1 MTKRAAIPKHGQDKE
16 ELLGTLERYKAHDA
30 DWHSGKVFSLVYHA
44 GDEHLAFL
52 KKAHNLFFSEN
63 GLNPMAFKSLK
74 RMEAEVVQ
82 MTASMLHGGPETVG
96 TMTSGGTES
105 ILLAV
110 KSARDR
116 ARKLKPWIKEPEV
129 VAPTTVHVAFDKASH
144 YFDVKLRYAK
154 VTSDLVA
161 DVDDMRRLVGP
172 NTILLVGSAPQYPHG
187 MIDPISD
194 IGALAEEKGIPL
206 HVDACVGG
214 FILPWVEKL
223 GYRIPSFDFRVPGV
237 TSMSADVHKY
247 GYAAKGAST
256 ILYRD
261 MSFLKHQFFVST
273 DWSGGIYASPSMP
286 GTRSGGAIAAAWA
299 ALMAMGED
307 GYLDHA
313 RRAMNAAR
321 ALREG
326 IATIPEL
333 EVLGDPPATIVT
345 FGSREKKV
353 GIYVVGDRL
362 EAAGWTVD
370 RQQKPECI
378 HCTLTSNHEAV
389 VPLYIEAL
397 RDAVA
402 HVKAHPEERGKGNAA
417 MYGMMAKVPFRGMVK
432 HSVEKVMEQMYGP
445 DALADLDQATSGESS
460 GPLLRALSKYG
471 GVALGVLDRWDEL
484 KSRFGRGGRG

>member
-1 MTKRAAIPKHGQDKE
+1 MSKRASIPKEGQDKAA
-16 ELLGTLERYKAHDA
+16 LLEALAEMKKGDA
-30 DWHSGKVFSLVYHA
+30 DWRAGRTFSLVYHG

-52 KKAHNLFFSEN
+52 KEAHNTFFSEN

-105 ILLAV
+105 VLLAV
-110 KSARDR
+110 KACRDR
-116 ARKLKPWIKEPEV
+116 ARKLKPWIKEPEMV
-129 VAPTTVHVAFDKASH
+129 VPATAHVAFDKAGH
-144 YFDVKLRYAK
+144 YFDVKIRYAK

-161 DVDDMRRLVGP
+161 DVDDMRKLVGD
-172 NTILLVGSAPQYPHG
+172 NTVLIVASAPQYPHG
-187 MIDPISD
+187 VIDPITE
-194 IGALAEEKGIPL
+194 IGALAEERGVPF
-206 HVDACVGG
+206 HVDACIGG

-223 GYRIPSFDFRVPGV
+223 GYAIPSFDFRVPGV

-247 GYAAKGAST
+247 GYASKGASV

-261 MSFLKHQFFVST
+261 MSYLRHQFFVST

-286 GTRSGGAIAAAWA
+286 GTRAGGPIAAAWA
-299 ALMAMGED
+299 SLHAIGEA

-321 ALREG
+321 AMKEG
-326 IATIPEL
+326 IASIPEL

-345 FGSREKKV
+345 FGSRDKSAN
-353 GIYVVGDRL
+353 IYAIADRL
-362 EAAGWTVD
+362 EALGWNVD
-370 RQQKPECI
+370 RQQKPESI
-378 HCTLTSNHEAV
+378 HTTLTSHHEDKVQLFLDDLRGAV
-389 VPLYIEAL
+389 REA
-397 RDAVA
+397 
-402 HVKAHPEERGKGNAA
+402 KAHPEDRGKGNAA

-432 HSVEKVMEQMYGP
+432 HSVEKVMESMYGP
-445 DALADLDQATSGESS
+445 DALTQPAEPGNDQSGP
-460 GPLLRALSKYG
+460 PLLRALSKYG

-484 KSRFGRGGRG
+484 KAKLSRGSRD